1 MSRIYNVYLI
11 FLCLSCTEI
20 TSEKVN
26 EEVFR
31 QIEERKS
38 NFIAERI
45 IQCNRTMYQDAQS
58 IADSI
63 LRIESKQAKMDS
75 IKVPYDTSRPL
86 QPEVQFPEYKK
97 PKRDSLN

>member
-1 MSRIYNVYLI
+1 
-11 FLCLSCTEI
+11 
-20 TSEKVN
+20 
-26 EEVFR
+26 
-31 QIEERKS
+31 
-38 NFIAERI
+38 
-45 IQCNRTMYQDAQS
+45 MYQDAQS